1 MPKSTTLTVQGTDIA
16 VMIER
21 GDDYFSL
28 TDIAKRV
35 NEENPAATVNNRLRN
50 KDTIEFIG
58 TWEILHNSDF
68 NLLEFEQ
75 VKNEAGT
82 NRFYMS
88 TTKWVSLTNARGII
102 TKAGRYDGGT
112 FAHKDIALEF
122 CSWIS
127 PVFKLYLI
135 KEFQRLKVIEAE
147 QQKGSIEWDIKRTL
161 AKINYRIH
169 TDAVKMHL
177 IPTRIT
183 NSKQVGMVYAS
194 EADMLNVALFGITAK
209 QWQEMNPTLKGN
221 IRDYAMAE
229 QLLVLANLENINA
242 HLIKEGLSQEERFSQ
257 LHELAIYQMGLLSDS
272 EFLKHKIKGIEG
284 KA

>member
-147 QQKGSIEWDIKRTL
+147 QQKGNIEWDIKRTL

-183 NSKQVGMVYAS
+183 NPKQAGIVYAS

-272 EFLKHKIKGIEG
+272 EFLKPKIKGIEG